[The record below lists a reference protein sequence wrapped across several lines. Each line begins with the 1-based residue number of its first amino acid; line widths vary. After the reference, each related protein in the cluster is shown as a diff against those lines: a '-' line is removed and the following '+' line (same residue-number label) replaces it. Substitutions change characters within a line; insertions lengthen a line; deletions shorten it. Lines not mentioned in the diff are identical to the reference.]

1 MTMKRFLTTIFAILA
16 LSAFAKAQTVNG
28 VTVESYTME
37 RSGNYIVVD
46 MVLDISNLKVKSA
59 QATIL
64 TPHITRDKNKCE
76 LRSVGIAGRNRHFYF
91 TRNEKLSPIAQNDI
105 YYRENKA
112 PNKIA
117 YHDVVPFEEWM
128 DGCRLIFE
136 REDCGC
142 AGVTLNQQADVLI
155 DQFPMK
161 PYSPK
166 LIYVRPQ
173 TSGEKVYTISG
184 SAFVDFPVN
193 KMDIRPDYRNNR
205 AEIAKITGTID
216 SVRNDNDITIN
227 AISIKG
233 FASPESPYSN
243 NERLAKGRTEALRR
257 YVESLYE
264 FKEGFIKT
272 SYEPED
278 WAGLEKFVAESNLKH
293 KEEILATIHSDRQPD
308 QKERWIKKNWV
319 EDYNYLF
326 THCYPALRHS
336 DYTVEYTVRKYNSPK
351 EIEQIMNTAPQKLSL
366 EEFYILAQSYEEG
379 SAQLHELFEI
389 AVRMYPN
396 DEIANLNAANSA
408 ISSGDYQRALRYL
421 DKAGKRPEVV
431 YTRGAI
437 EVLKGNYKAA
447 LPYLEEAKKLGV
459 AEATPT
465 IEAISNHWKV
475 STKK

>member
-1 MTMKRFLTTIFAILA
+1 M
-16 LSAFAKAQTVNG
+16 NG

-46 MVLDISNLKVKSA
+46 LVLDITDLNIKSS
-59 QATIL
+59 QAAIL
-64 TPHITRDKNKCE
+64 TPHIVRDKQSRE
-76 LRSVGIAGRNRHFYF
+76 LRSVGIFGRNRHFYYA
-91 TRNEKLSPIAQNDI
+91 RNEKSNPITTNDL

-112 PNKIA
+112 PNKVA

-128 DGCRLIFE
+128 NGCRLIFE

-142 AGVTLNQQADVLI
+142 AGNTSNQEAKVLI
-155 DQFPMK
+155 EQFPMK
-161 PYSPK
+161 PYHPQ

-173 TSGEKVYTISG
+173 ASGDKIYTISG

-193 KMDIRPDYRNNR
+193 KMDIRPDYRNNKE
-205 AEIAKITGTID
+205 EIAKITGTID
-216 SVRNDNDITIN
+216 SVREDKDMTIN
-227 AISIKG
+227 SISIKG

-257 YVESLYE
+257 YVESLYKFE
-264 FKEGFIKT
+264 DGFIAT

-278 WAGLEKFVAESNLKH
+278 WAGLEKFVAESDIKH
-293 KEEILATIHSDRQPD
+293 KEEILATIHSEREPD
-308 QKERWIKKNWV
+308 NKEWWIKKNWR
-319 EDYNYLF
+319 EDYNYLYI
-326 THCYPALRHS
+326 HCYPALRHS
-336 DYTVEYTVRKYNSPK
+336 DYTIEYTVRKYTSPK
-351 EIEQIMNTAPQKLSL
+351 EIEDIMNTAPQKLSL
-366 EEFYILAQSYEEG
+366 EEFYVLAQTYEEG
-379 SAQLHELFEI
+379 STQLHELFEI

-408 ISSGDYQRALRYL
+408 ISSGDYGRALRYL
-421 DKAGKRPEVV
+421 DKAGNRPEVV

-437 EVLKGNYKAA
+437 EVLKQNYKAA
-447 LPYLEEAKKLGV
+447 MPYLEEAKRLGV

-475 STKK
+475 STKR